1 MGTKRKL
8 RALLADD
15 HERMQSAVE
24 RILGPAYDVTRVAD
38 GKALIEELKRS
49 KPDVMIVDISMPGMS
64 GLDALRALQ
73 RRGESL
79 PPTVICSMHRDPS
92 ILEEA
97 LRAGATGYVYKA
109 RAPFELP
116 EAIEAALE
124 NRRFVSREVAIVA
137 GISNN

>member
-15 HERMQSAVE
+15 HERMKSAVV
-24 RILGPAYDVTRVAD
+24 RILGPAYDVTCVAD
-38 GKALIEELKRS
+38 GKELIEAVTRS

-73 RRGESL
+73 RLGESL
-79 PPTVICSMHRDPS
+79 PPTVVCSMHRDPS
-92 ILEEA
+92 ILEQA
-97 LRAGATGYVYKA
+97 LRAGASGYVYKA

-116 EAIEAALE
+116 EAIQAALE
-124 NRRFVSREVAIVA
+124 NRRFVSREVASWS
-137 GISNN
+137 GISNS